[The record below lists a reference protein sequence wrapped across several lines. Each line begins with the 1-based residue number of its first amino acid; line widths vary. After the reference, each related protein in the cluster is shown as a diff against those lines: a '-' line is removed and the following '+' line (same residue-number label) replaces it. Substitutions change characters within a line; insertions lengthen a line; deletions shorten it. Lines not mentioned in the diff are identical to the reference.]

1 MAFFDKLNDLAAT
14 ATEKASSA
22 IESGKTAINV
32 SREEKKIQD
41 FTCQIGEIIVK
52 RLDCG
57 MEPDSEICD
66 LYQCILAARKE
77 IEKLQ
82 AEQGAL
88 KPQPEECCGQQP
100 VYCGQCGESNPPGT
114 RFCGACGARLE
125 R

>member
-22 IESGKTAINV
+22 IESGKTAITVN
-32 SREEKKIQD
+32 REEKKIQD
-41 FTCQIGEIIVK
+41 YTCQIGEIIVK

-57 MEPDSEICD
+57 MEPDSEICE
-66 LYQCILAARKE
+66 LYHCILAARQE
-77 IEKLQ
+77 IERLQ
-82 AEQGAL
+82 SEQCE
-88 KPQPEECCGQQP
+88 PPVQECCGEQP
-100 VYCGQCGESNPPGT
+100 IYCNHCGESNPTGT